1 MEIPKLS
8 NIRLFRKQ
16 IGWTQKQLADAVNV
30 GQSYIAKIEAGKQ
43 DPSYSVLSRIFEVI
57 REEMQRQEKSPIIV
71 KSVATPWENL
81 RYVSPKDTLG
91 DVKSIIGDVDQIPV
105 IEKPRR
111 CVGSISSRLLI
122 RLLSNN
128 TPESTQVKDFMEP
141 PLPTFSETTS
151 IKQIRDV
158 LRYID
163 AALIVDKDQIC
174 GIVTRSDVF

>member
-43 DPSYSVLSRIFEVI
+43 DPSYSVLSRIFKVI

-91 DVKSIIGDVDQIPV
+91 DV
-105 IEKPRR
+105 
-111 CVGSISSRLLI
+111 
-122 RLLSNN
+122 
-128 TPESTQVKDFMEP
+128 
-141 PLPTFSETTS
+141 
-151 IKQIRDV
+151 
-158 LRYID
+158 
-163 AALIVDKDQIC
+163 
-174 GIVTRSDVF
+174 